1 MNFKLRKEG
10 LFIILSIF
18 ITACSPKLTCDNKEY
33 LDDIKVSIHDTALSR
48 IGRVHPSVREA
59 VQNAP
64 ITFNA
69 ISEPTE
75 VSDSEISC
83 NAQVSTQY
91 TFVGNGKTY
100 TSTNPITY
108 NLAITSNEN
117 GEKQASYTYYGGDVI
132 ASLVANAKED
142 DKFSWMWERFGN
154 SQTKP
159 KTDTGVEAVTSNES
173 ENSNNVPQESN
184 LATEVVPQNDPNS
197 ENATEDEPYELPD
210 DTANTV
216 ASQSNP

>member
-142 DKFSWMWERFGN
+142 DKFSWMWDRFGN

-159 KTDTGVEAVTSNES
+159 KATTENSPAVQTTS
-173 ENSNNVPQESN
+173 ENSSTLPENAN
-184 LATEVVPQNDPNS
+184 LGTDVVPQNDVNPEAES
-197 ENATEDEPYELPD
+197 ENEPYELPD
-210 DTANTV
+210 PMASEE
-216 ASQSNP
+216 ASQANP